1 MAWTD
6 WMQPEPTHDVHGLMK
21 QKAGAITTPKG
32 WRLTTLSKRADPE
45 ASCWLPP

>member
-21 QKAGAITTPKG
+21 RKERKSTTVRASIAAIFNPG
-32 WRLTTLSKRADPE
+32 P
-45 ASCWLPP
+45 